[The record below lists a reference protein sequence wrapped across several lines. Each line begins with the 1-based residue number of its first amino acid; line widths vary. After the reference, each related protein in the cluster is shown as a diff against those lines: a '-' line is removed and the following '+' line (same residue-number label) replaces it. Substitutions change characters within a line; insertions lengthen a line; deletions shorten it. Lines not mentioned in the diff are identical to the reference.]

1 MTTYAV
7 TCPGDGATLMT
18 TQHLSCLPSPESL
31 ASMYAAG
38 LLLLENGRKTTA
50 TRRKELMALRAKALK
65 GE

>member
-1 MTTYAV
+1 MAEYTIRDDKGRVLWHTT
-7 TCPGDGATLMT
+7 
-18 TQHLSCLPSPESL
+18 HLSCLPSPESL

-50 TRRKELMALRAKALK
+50 ARRKELMALRAKALK